1 MKHDYNCEICSKK
14 DKQLHHSIHGSLPN
28 DFHSPFYFF
37 DFSKLHL
44 MVIYYFYNEKKI
56 LLSFLLSFLFYIYLG
71 MLTSMKV

>member
-1 MKHDYNCEICSKK
+1 MKHDYNCEISSKK